1 MFSFLRAQPAAAPSD
16 AASPESGE
24 PALFIDVRSAGEFA
38 SGYLEGALN
47 VPLDQLQQR
56 LPQLVPDLDRELVL
70 YCASGARSAF
80 ACGLLQQLGY
90 RRARNGGGVSL
101 LAMTTQRPVRYA

>member
-1 MFSFLRAQPAAAPSD
+1 MFSFLRAQPAAAPSSE
-16 AASPESGE
+16 AGAEPSGQ
-24 PALFIDVRSAGEFA
+24 ALFIDVRSAGEFA
-38 SGYLEGALN
+38 SGYLEGAVN

-56 LPQLVPDLDRELVL
+56 MPQLVPDLDRELVL

-90 RRARNGGGVSL
+90 RRARNGGGVSM
-101 LAMTTQRPVRYA
+101 LALTTQRPVRHG